1 MPEKISMNTVVYEQ
15 QRDGL
20 VSKVAQPPTRN
31 LTGGFPVFPT
41 SDLRNLASSKP
52 SRGGGQQRPGA
63 AGLWADRHL
72 LLTWCRRPPVSELQQ
87 GSLEVLWITKVC
99 GFLLCVPWQSCHPL
113 PPLFEGQFSGGCFHF
128 NRSSRCTL
136 GL

>member
-52 SRGGGQQRPGA
+52 SRGGGNRDLGP
-63 AGLWADRHL
+63 
-72 LLTWCRRPPVSELQQ
+72 Q
-87 GSLEVLWITKVC
+87 GSGQTDTCYSLGADALLSVNFNKEALRFC
-99 GFLLCVPWQSCHPL
+99 G
-113 PPLFEGQFSGGCFHF
+113 
-128 NRSSRCTL
+128 
-136 GL
+136 